1 MSLRPVTLI
10 AFLVAALALAAL
22 LVVATFPAPSGP
34 GDGGFDRRVRAYL
47 MTHPEVIIEAV
58 ESLRQRGTAD
68 QAARQRAAL
77 RANRAALLSSGPLP
91 VAGNPSGD
99 VTVVEFFDY
108 RCPYCRQAVPEVKA
122 LLAADRNIRV
132 VYKEFP
138 VLGPESLYASRV
150 AVAAAL
156 QGKYAAVHDA
166 LMSAREKLTETT
178 IRAVVTAAG
187 ADWARIEADMERP
200 EVAKVIRDNLSLA
213 RHLAIN
219 GTPTFIIG
227 DEVIPGYAPAATMIE
242 LVHRVRSLSGKR

>member
-10 AFLVAALALAAL
+10 AFLVAALGLAAL
-22 LVVATFPAPSGP
+22 LVVATLPAPSGP

-58 ESLRQRGTAD
+58 ESLRQRG
-68 QAARQRAAL
+68 AL

-156 QGKYAAVHDA
+156 QGKYVAVHDA
-166 LMSAREKLTETT
+166 LMGAREKLNEAT
-178 IRAVVTAAG
+178 IRAVATAAG
-187 ADWARIEADMERP
+187 VNWARIEIDIERP
-200 EVAKVIRDNLSLA
+200 EVAKVIRDNLALA
-213 RHLAIN
+213 QHLAIN

-227 DEVIPGYAPAATMIE
+227 DDVIPGYAPVEAMLD
-242 LVHRVRSLSGKR
+242 LVRRVRSQAGTR